1 MNFTTVTFT
10 TSLLKTFRRGGI
22 FVTLLVVFNSLNW
35 KSLQTF
41 PWFSNVVRSLTN
53 KSFYRLRVIHVSQNT
68 VKLNRIR
75 LGEMEEVEMSSIF
88 YLLGVSVTF
97 RFRNISDLSRFVPTS
112 KKLRGKGL
120 LILIN
125 WKDLQGTFWDEFS
138 NRNILDEVFSRL
150 RLSEKETS

>member
-1 MNFTTVTFT
+1 
-10 TSLLKTFRRGGI
+10 
-22 FVTLLVVFNSLNW
+22 
-35 KSLQTF
+35 
-41 PWFSNVVRSLTN
+41 
-53 KSFYRLRVIHVSQNT
+53 
-68 VKLNRIR
+68 
-75 LGEMEEVEMSSIF
+75 MEEVEMSSIF